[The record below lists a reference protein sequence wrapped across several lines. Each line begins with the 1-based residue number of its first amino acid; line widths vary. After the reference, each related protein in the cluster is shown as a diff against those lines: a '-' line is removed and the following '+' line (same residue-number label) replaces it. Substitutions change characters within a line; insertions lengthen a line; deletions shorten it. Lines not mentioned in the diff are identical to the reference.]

1 MTGEANQRQ
10 DFFDRIM
17 SRKCFRPL
25 YPFYK
30 QYKEQLLYLFFG
42 GLCTIVNIVCFWI
55 VTKMLPPLGAN
66 VIAWVVS
73 VAFAYF
79 TNRTWVFE
87 SKTSNIWGEAVRFV
101 TGRIGTLIM
110 EEIILWLGIEMLGIG
125 SMIVKV
131 AGQVAVVIGNYVISK
146 YMVFKRQEQ

>member
-1 MTGEANQRQ
+1 MTGELNQRQ
-10 DFFDRIM
+10 DIFDRIM
-17 SRKCFRPL
+17 SRKCIRPL

-30 QYKEQLLYLFFG
+30 RYKEQLLYLFFG

-55 VTKMLPPLGAN
+55 VTKALPPLGAN

-87 SKTSNIWGEAVRFV
+87 SKTSNIWSEAVRFV

-110 EEIILWLGIEMLGIG
+110 EEIILWLGIEVLGIG

-131 AGQVAVVIGNYVISK
+131 AGQIAVVIGNYVISK